1 MKYDFI
7 VIYLLYKFCAKVFKF
22 TKKIVRWKTLRK
34 STPQITH
41 LTILLF
47 INLAEKNL
55 MKKFTSVLQIYKS
68 YF

>member
-41 LTILLF
+41 LTILL
-47 INLAEKNL
+47 
-55 MKKFTSVLQIYKS
+55 TIYK
-68 YF
+68 FG